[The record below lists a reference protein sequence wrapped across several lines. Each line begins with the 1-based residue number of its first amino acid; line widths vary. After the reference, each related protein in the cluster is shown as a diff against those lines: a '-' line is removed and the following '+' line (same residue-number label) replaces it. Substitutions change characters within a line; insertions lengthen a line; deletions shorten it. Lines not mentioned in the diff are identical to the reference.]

1 MLSISFALLFSLV
14 VNSAAQEL
22 GYVAASGISDTE
34 AQHFVIQAQTIIET
48 IRNAWMEAVT
58 FPQLALSF
66 ILASGTFPDRYTF
79 ERFTSGSKY
88 WNPQNT
94 IYEIEWVPNVTNGD
108 RDGARPARA
117 ANPHH
122 LLSHPSSPAACCARN
137 TVTATTS
144 AKC

>member
-1 MLSISFALLFSLV
+1 MYISFALLLFLIIKS
-14 VNSAAQEL
+14 SAQDS
-22 GYVAASGISDTE
+22 GYVVASGISDAE
-34 AQHFVIQAQTIIET
+34 AQHFVIQAQTITET

-66 ILASGTFPDRYTF
+66 ILASNIFPDRYTF

-108 RDGARPARA
+108 RDGARRPRTVFCTYI
-117 ANPHH
+117 
-122 LLSHPSSPAACCARN
+122 STTPSPSPCRARN
-137 TVTATTS
+137 IS
-144 AKC
+144 S

>member
-66 ILASGTFPDRYTF
+66 ILASNIFPDRYTF

-108 RDGARPARA
+108 RDGARSPRA
-117 ANPHH
+117 ANPHP
-122 LLSHPSSPAACCARN
+122 HPSSPAACCARN